1 MDNYKAYKLP
11 LENKGI
17 IMINYPIYQGKPTVY
32 LDHNILDFFVKN
44 GLGSF
49 GKDLTESHQVVYSD
63 ETLKEIKKSQGKE
76 DKFLETLKLLNAF
89 HLKIVLDEQ
98 FQPTGKAT
106 LTQRDIKEAYDEYNN
121 KEPIP
126 DGANDIMLMY
136 LQKIFGGKEE
146 LSFND
151 LRTENILSFTALI
164 EFITNQCKES
174 GSFSTITEDYL
185 KNLQHKFNSAVDTY
199 TDKMNQDVPNP
210 FGWSGVNDYRKT
222 VELGPKQLNNIEP
235 PNVLEKIT
243 DFFSQIPPYSNNVS
257 VDDFFNLH
265 TNPVYPERPF
275 YDYLK
280 ITVIYTM
287 LNIIGYH
294 PDSKLHNE
302 KRFLAS
308 TSDQNHA
315 SMASFTDLLLSADN
329 NFIKKTS
336 AIYEYLNIKT
346 DIQNVVFIKK

>member
-1 MDNYKAYKLP
+1 
-11 LENKGI
+11 
-17 IMINYPIYQGKPTVY
+17 MIQYPIYQGKPTVY

-106 LTQRDIKEAYDEYNN
+106 LTQRDITEAYVEYND

-126 DGANDIMLMY
+126 DNAHDIMLMD
-136 LQKIFGGKEE
+136 LQKIFGGNGE

-151 LRTENILSFTALI
+151 LRAEKILSFTALI
-164 EFITNQCKES
+164 EFITDQCKEL

-185 KNLQHKFNSAVDTY
+185 KNLQHKFNAAVGTY
-199 TDKMNQDVPNP
+199 TDKMNQGVPNP
-210 FGWSGVNDYRKT
+210 FGWSGVNDYRKA
-222 VELGPKQLNNIEP
+222 VKLGPKQLNNIEP

-243 DFFSQIPPYSNNVS
+243 DFFSQIPPYSNNIS
-257 VDDFFNLH
+257 VDEFFNLH
-265 TNPVYPERPF
+265 TNPVYPEKPF

-346 DIQNVVFIKK
+346 DIQNVVFIKE